1 MDWYDKVNEL
11 QSEIFGKILDY
22 VEKNGDND
30 DVRYIEECD
39 TLYFKIGDNWLDE
52 YSVTI
57 FDVADIADM
66 LGIKC
71 PEE

>member
-30 DVRYIEECD
+30 IVRYDNHDI
-39 TLYFKIGDNWLDE
+39 LFFKIGDTWISE
-52 YSVTI
+52 YSANI
-57 FDVADIADM
+57 FEVAEIADM

>member
-22 VEKNGDND
+22 VEKNGNND
-30 DVRYIEECD
+30 IVRYDDKHDI
-39 TLYFKIGDNWLDE
+39 LFFKIGDTWINE
-52 YSVTI
+52 YNTNI
-57 FDVADIADM
+57 FEVAEIADM

>member
-22 VEKNGDND
+22 VRKNGNND
-30 DVRYIEECD
+30 IVRYDDKHDI
-39 TLYFKIGDNWLDE
+39 LFFKIGTTWISE
-52 YSVTI
+52 YSTNI
-57 FDVADIADM
+57 FEVAEIADM

>member
-1 MDWYDKVNEL
+1 
-11 QSEIFGKILDY
+11 LDY

-30 DVRYIEECD
+30 IVRYDNHDI
-39 TLYFKIGDNWLDE
+39 LFFKIGDTWISE
-52 YSVTI
+52 YSANI
-57 FDVADIADM
+57 FEVADIADM